1 MSASSVTAFTIQFNQ
16 ITTISIVTFGCIGNI
31 VNILVFT
38 RRRLMKN
45 PCSTH
50 FLCSSI
56 GNLNVLIFGLVSR
69 FLSDDLVFH
78 LGLLY
83 FHVCPLTTNNNTN
96 VSQLRKRDQQLIKM
110 MFAQFIFIIAVT
122 TPIAVQKVHA
132 TFTQHVIN
140 CSFQSAVQDFLAQL
154 MRMLVFIN
162 CSTNFYV

>member
-1 MSASSVTAFTIQFNQ
+1 
-16 ITTISIVTFGCIGNI
+16 
-31 VNILVFT
+31 
-38 RRRLMKN
+38 
-45 PCSTH
+45 
-50 FLCSSI
+50 
-56 GNLNVLIFGLVSR
+56 SR
-69 FLSDDLVFH
+69 FLSDDLGIDPVSTNLQHCPFH
-78 LGLLY
+78 YCILYCSMGLSS
-83 FHVCPLTTNNNTN
+83 C
-96 VSQLRKRDQQLIKM
+96 QLRKRDQQLIKM